1 MASRGSFKRLEDEKP
16 ELRRKST
23 RLEDEKPELRR
34 TSTEKDI
41 KDIEDRHCTDVCCLL
56 FFVVM
61 WIGLLSIGIFSF
73 FNGDLAS
80 IEYGSDYMGNRCGM
94 GNARGCRG
102 SRRKSA
108 PRGEPALSKLQHIE
122 CRGVSTLCTPVVA
135 AVAQRLRQDSKAV
148 FGDAK
153 KKACAPSACRPV
165 DDSIDWVR
173 RTYLYRWQ
181 APYATT

>member
-1 MASRGSFKRLEDEKP
+1 MRPLQPLRWLCCKRNWTQQCGPQGQQMDGNSSFLLVLHVLLTAGRVQDQGGKGCTSREGNDP
-16 ELRRKST
+16 ETTT
-23 RLEDEKPELRR
+23 R
-34 TSTEKDI
+34 TAAA
-41 KDIEDRHCTDVCCLL
+41 
-56 FFVVM
+56 
-61 WIGLLSIGIFSF
+61 
-73 FNGDLAS
+73 LAA
-80 IEYGSDYMGNRCGM
+80 GGNRCGM

-173 RTYLYRWQ
+173 RTCLYRWQ